1 MISNLSL
8 AVKLH
13 SKSSPGDATEEKQ
26 VLVEYSKEE
35 DASTVASGDLQ
46 IQGLRVLMYLESVG
60 KPAPKEEE
68 KQPAHPNHKYK
79 VFLGNLSLGVTE
91 ESLSELVKKVHSKG
105 VVVKTSAK
113 NEKKYAF
120 LEFETESQRNIAIG
134 QIEVIKQEGTLSTE
148 VEVSVAH
155 PYTSRRS
162 KYGPHRKGPKK
173 TQKPS
178 PNSV

>member
-13 SKSSPGDATEEKQ
+13 SKSSPGDATEEKK

-35 DASTVASGDLQ
+35 DANTVASGDLQ
-46 IQGLRVLMYLESVG
+46 IQGLRVLIYLESIG

-68 KQPAHPNHKYK
+68 QSAHSNHKYK

-105 VVVKTSAK
+105 VIVKTSAK
-113 NEKKYAF
+113 SEKKYAF
-120 LEFETESQRNIAIG
+120 LEFETESQRNIALG
-134 QIEVIKQEGTLSTE
+134 QIEVIKQEGALSTE

-155 PYTSRRS
+155 PYTPKRSR
-162 KYGPHRKGPKK
+162 YGPHRKGSKK

-178 PNSV
+178 QNSV

>member
-13 SKSSPGDATEEKQ
+13 SKSSPEDATEEKK

-46 IQGLRVLMYLESVG
+46 IQGLRVLMYLESIG
-60 KPAPKEEE
+60 KPAPKEEQSE
-68 KQPAHPNHKYK
+68 HSNHKYK

-105 VVVKTSAK
+105 VIVKTSAK
-113 NEKKYAF
+113 SEKKYAF
-120 LEFETESQRNIAIG
+120 LEFETESQRNIALG
-134 QIEVIKQEGTLSTE
+134 QIEVIKQEGALSTE

-155 PYTSRRS
+155 PYTPKRSR
-162 KYGPHRKGPKK
+162 YGPHRKGRQK

-178 PNSV
+178 QNSV